1 MQDKLD
7 AYAKRYYVH
16 KAPRKLIWQPALG
29 QVTLSLQ
36 LGPEKRDFSV
46 SPTQAS
52 ILLFFQVHLFCLPSC
67 MPSADAALLLGIA
80 RCSVLSLCAAEAA
93 KTTGTSW
100 HTNSQLSVSEHP
112 GLGEVAVVAQ

>member
-1 MQDKLD
+1 MYIGDHKWNARQLGVLQVQDKLD

-52 ILLFFQVHLFCLPSC
+52 ILLFFQV
-67 MPSADAALLLGIA
+67 
-80 RCSVLSLCAAEAA
+80 
-93 KTTGTSW
+93 
-100 HTNSQLSVSEHP
+100 
-112 GLGEVAVVAQ
+112 